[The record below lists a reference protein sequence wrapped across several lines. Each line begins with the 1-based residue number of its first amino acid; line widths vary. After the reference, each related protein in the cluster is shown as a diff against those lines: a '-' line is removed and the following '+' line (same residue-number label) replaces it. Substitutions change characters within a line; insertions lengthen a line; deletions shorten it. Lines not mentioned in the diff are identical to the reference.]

1 MATYE
6 LVLLYFLIGSA
17 LPIFIL
23 CLDPDTLGTARL
35 ASGLDSDSR
44 FTAAMLL
51 YFFFWPV
58 VMFVWLLVFA
68 KVIDPKDY
76 N

>member
-6 LVLLYFLIGSA
+6 LIFLYFLIGSTI
-17 LPIFIL
+17 PVFVL
-23 CLDPDTLGTARL
+23 CLDPDTLGSARL
-35 ASGLDSDSR
+35 ASGLDKDTR

-58 VMFVWLLVFA
+58 VLFVWLLVLA
-68 KVIDPKDY
+68 GVVNPSDY
-76 N
+76 S